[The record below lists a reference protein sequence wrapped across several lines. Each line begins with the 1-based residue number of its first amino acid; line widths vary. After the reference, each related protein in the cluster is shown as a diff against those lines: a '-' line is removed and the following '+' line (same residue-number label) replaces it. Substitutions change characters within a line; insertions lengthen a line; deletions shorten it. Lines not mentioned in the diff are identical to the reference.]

1 MIHKMQD
8 KNGRIE
14 HKKQVLWQQLE
25 QMGCLW
31 SYAKDAKFD
40 DDLLIEKA
48 LLYLE
53 FEDLHKLSAIYP
65 MRRIQD
71 VWRKRLV
78 SQGDFYGII
87 NWLLAVMFF
96 DIKKPDRYLKQ
107 YGKPRLEIRA

>member
-1 MIHKMQD
+1 MS
-8 KNGRIE
+8 KNGVIKGKR
-14 HKKQVLWQQLE
+14 VLWRQLE

-31 SYAKDAKFD
+31 SYSKEASID

-53 FEDLHKLSAIYP
+53 FEDLYKLSAIYP
-65 MRRIQD
+65 MRRIQC

-78 SQGDFYGII
+78 SQGDYYGII

-96 DIKKPDRYLKQ
+96 NIKKPDSYLKR
-107 YGKPRLEIRA
+107 YGKPRMEIRP

>member
-1 MIHKMQD
+1 MHKIQGE
-8 KNGRIE
+8 NERIE

-31 SYAKDAKFD
+31 SYAKDAKLD

-48 LLYLE
+48 LLYFE
-53 FEDLHKLSAIYP
+53 FEDLHKLSALYP
-65 MRRIQD
+65 MRRIQN
-71 VWRKRLV
+71 VWRQRLV
-78 SQGDFYGII
+78 TQGEYYGII

>member
-1 MIHKMQD
+1 M
-8 KNGRIE
+8 
-14 HKKQVLWQQLE
+14 LWQQLE

-31 SYAKDAKFD
+31 SYAKDAKPD

-53 FEDLHKLSAIYP
+53 FEDLHRLSELFP
-65 MRRIQD
+65 MRRIQN
-71 VWRKRLV
+71 VWRQRLV
-78 SQGDFYGII
+78 SQGEYYGII